1 MKTKDSSVNVTG
13 MHPEV
18 VGALAKME
26 VCRSAALSLLLT
38 HPMVVTSG
46 KDGVHKPGSLHYA
59 GLAVD
64 LRFRD
69 FMDEWARYMKNAL
82 GEGWDIVVEA
92 DHIHVERDP
101 EKKPLD
107 A

>member
-38 HPMVVTSG
+38 YPMVVTSG
-46 KDGVHKPGSLHYA
+46 KDGTHKVGSLHYE

-69 FMDEWARYMKNAL
+69 YMDEWKRYMQNAL
-82 GEGWDIVVEA
+82 GSDWDIVIEA
-92 DHIHVERDP
+92 DHIHCE
-101 EKKPLD
+101 LD
-107 A
+107 RRGK